1 MRVNVAGILK
11 ALRMDFDDVFVRADD
26 VYHIKQRMTS
36 FGDTGARSASAIS
49 WAFWLMLPFLA
60 RIVRNASPRL
70 FWRPWVRPDEDHA
83 LLAG

>member
-1 MRVNVAGILK
+1 MKVNFYGHSFTRNAGSQ
-11 ALRMDFDDVFVRADD
+11 
-26 VYHIKQRMTS
+26 YEHTTS

-49 WAFWLMLPFLA
+49 CAFWLMLPFLA

-70 FWRPWVRPDEDHA
+70 FWRPWVRPEEDQA